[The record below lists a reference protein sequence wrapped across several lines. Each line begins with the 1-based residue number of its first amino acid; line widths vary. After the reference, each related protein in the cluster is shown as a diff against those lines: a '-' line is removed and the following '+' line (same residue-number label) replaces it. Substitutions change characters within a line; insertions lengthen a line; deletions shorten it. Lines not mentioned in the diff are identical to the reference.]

1 MVLREMPRSFA
12 IEVTLSFAL
21 LRRWYR
27 RGEHADRCAG
37 SARFTELLILKL
49 CEVQGP
55 DEGFDV
61 GLQLLDLGGVRGP

>member
-1 MVLREMPRSFA
+1 MVLRETPRSFA

-27 RGEHADRCAG
+27 RGEHADRAG
-37 SARFTELLILKL
+37 SAQSTELLILQL

-61 GLQLLDLGGVRGP
+61 GFQLLDLGGVRGA